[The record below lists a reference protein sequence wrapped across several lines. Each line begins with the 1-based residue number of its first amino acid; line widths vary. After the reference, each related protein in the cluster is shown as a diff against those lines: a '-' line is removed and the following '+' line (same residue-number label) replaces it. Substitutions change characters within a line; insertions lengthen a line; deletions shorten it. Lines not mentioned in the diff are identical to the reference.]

1 MKRKSIFFISVLAML
16 MMVVTACDDSSNEA
30 GSNGGEEDITLEF
43 WTMQLE
49 PTFTDYL
56 EDLIDKYEEENPNVT
71 IDWLDVPA
79 SDLEEKVLADV
90 SAGNAPDV
98 VNLNPA
104 FGASLADL
112 GATTNMDEL
121 VPDEEKEKYLEGAWE
136 ASQLDGE
143 TYAIPW
149 YLTTEVNQNNA
160 ALYEEAGLDV
170 EDPPET
176 YEEAAEYAKII
187 KEETGKYGF
196 FPSMDLSLPL
206 KYMAKMD
213 VELMNDDGTAAFNNE
228 KGIEV
233 IELFTELYEEKA
245 IPAEALS
252 GDQDEGADLYQSG
265 EVAIGGFSIESI
277 KENAPDIYD
286 ETVVSGALTGDSG
299 NIDISVLNLVV
310 PEPSEHH
317 EAAVDFA
324 LFVTNSENQINFAKE
339 TPVLPSIEKALDD
352 PYFTD
357 EPDDADP
364 IEMERII
371 SAEQLDNAE
380 LLVPPMENSSDLETV
395 MHDAF
400 ARAMLGEQTPEES
413 LDEAEKE
420 WNDIVNK

>member
-1 MKRKSIFFISVLAML
+1 MRRKNLLF
-16 MMVVTACDDSSNEA
+16 MVVIMSFMLVISACGDSTETSNSD
-30 GSNGGEEDITLEF
+30 GNDEDITLEF

-56 EDLIDKYEEENPNVT
+56 EDLIADYEEQNPNVT

-112 GATTNMDEL
+112 DATTNMDEL

-136 ASQLDGE
+136 ASQLNGE

-149 YLTTEVNQNNA
+149 YLTTEVNHNNA
-160 ALYEEAGLDV
+160 DLYEEAGLDV
-170 EDPPET
+170 EDPPDT
-176 YEEAAEYAKII
+176 YKEAAEYAKTI
-187 KEETGKYGF
+187 KEETGKYGY

-213 VELMNDDGTAAFNNE
+213 VELMNDDGTAAFNTDE
-228 KGIEV
+228 GLEV
-233 IELFTELYEEKA
+233 IELFKDMYEEKV

-265 EVAIGGFSIESI
+265 EVGFGGFSIETI

-286 ETVVSGALTGDSG
+286 KTVVSGALTGESG
-299 NIDISVLNLVV
+299 NVDISVLNLVV

-324 LFVTNSENQINFAKE
+324 LFVTNEENQIDFAKE
-339 TPVLPSIEKALDD
+339 TPVLPSVEDALDD
-352 PYFTD
+352 PYFTE

-364 IEMERII
+364 IDMERII
-371 SAEQLDNAE
+371 SAAQLENAE
-380 LLVPPMENSSDLETV
+380 LLVPPMENSNDLETV

-400 ARAMLGEQTPEES
+400 ARAMLGKATPKES
-413 LDEAEKE
+413 LDKAEEE
-420 WNDIVNK
+420 WNDIVAE